1 MEGKNAIT
9 TEGTLLLNLTTIAT
23 QDDDDFLRTFP
34 GKNSPYTATQAIL
47 IALVLGSIIVG
58 TVIGNILVCV
68 AVFLVRKLRRP
79 CNYLLVSLA
88 VSDLCVA
95 LLVMPMALLYEI
107 SGNWSF
113 GAFMCDFWVSFD
125 VLSCTASI
133 LNLCMISVDR
143 FCAITKPLKYG
154 VKRTPR
160 RMIIYVSLVW
170 LGAACISLPPLLIMG
185 NEHTYSETGAFHC
198 VVCQNFFYQIYA
210 TLGSFYIPLFVMIQV
225 YYKIFCAA
233 RKIVLEERRAQS
245 HLEAHCY
252 LDIEPTTQHHQPSV
266 VNRQLNSDV
275 QGVHGSPPVM
285 QHRSSSTST
294 TCSGHAVRCF
304 AGGPRKSNESQC
316 PMLQKLEKPILSSST
331 TTTPQITSTKST
343 IVRNHLNS
351 TCSVTNSP
359 HQKKLRF
366 HLAKERKAST
376 TLGII
381 MSAFIVCWLPFF
393 VLALVRPFLK
403 NPDAIPAFLSS
414 LFLWLGYC
422 NSLLNPIIYA
432 TLNRDFRKPFREI
445 LYFRCSNL
453 NHMMREEFY
462 QSQYGDPIN
471 NYEIKAGEMDGA
483 ERLDN
488 QGIEAIDVAANAP
501 NESFL

>member
-1 MEGKNAIT
+1 MEGKDVIT
-9 TEGTLLLNLTTIAT
+9 TEGNLLLNLTTIAT
-23 QDDDDFLRTFP
+23 RDTDDFFRGFP
-34 GKNSPYTATQAIL
+34 GKNSPYTTAQAIL

-68 AVFLVRKLRRP
+68 AVFRVKKLRKP

-95 LLVMPMALLYEI
+95 LLVMPMALLYQI

-113 GAFMCDFWVSFD
+113 GKIMCDIWVSFD
-125 VLSCTASI
+125 VLSCAASI

-143 FCAITKPLKYG
+143 YCAITKPLKYG
-154 VKRTPR
+154 VKRTPQ

-170 LGAACISLPPLLIMG
+170 LGAGCISLPPLLIMG
-185 NEHTYSETGAFHC
+185 NEHTYSETGPSHC

-210 TLGSFYIPLFVMIQV
+210 TVGSFYMPLFVMIHV
-225 YYKIFCAA
+225 YYRIFCAA

-252 LDIEPTTQHHQPSV
+252 LDIEPVVQHHQPV
-266 VNRQLNSDV
+266 AVNRQLSSDIQAT
-275 QGVHGSPPVM
+275 QGSSPVK
-285 QHRSSSTST
+285 QHRSSSAST

-316 PMLQKLEKPILSSST
+316 PMLQKLERPILSSST
-331 TTTPQITSTKST
+331 TTTPPTKST

-366 HLAKERKAST
+366 NLAKERKAST

-381 MSAFIVCWLPFF
+381 LSAFIICWLPFF
-393 VLALVRPFLK
+393 VLALVRPFL
-403 NPDAIPAFLSS
+403 NDPNAIPAFLSS

-445 LYFRCSNL
+445 LYFRCSSL

-483 ERLDN
+483 ECLDN
-488 QGIEAIDVAANAP
+488 HGVEAIDVAANAP

>member
-1 MEGKNAIT
+1 MEGKDVIT

-23 QDDDDFLRTFP
+23 RGTDDFFRGFP
-34 GKNSPYTATQAIL
+34 GKNSPYTVTQAIL

-113 GAFMCDFWVSFD
+113 GAFMCDVWVSFD

-143 FCAITKPLKYG
+143 YRAITEPLKYG

-170 LGAACISLPPLLIMG
+170 LAAGCISLPPLLIMG
-185 NEHTYSETGAFHC
+185 NEHTYSETGPSHC

-210 TLGSFYIPLFVMIQV
+210 TVGSFYFPLVVMIQV
-225 YYKIFCAA
+225 YYRIFCAA

-252 LDIEPTTQHHQPSV
+252 LDIEPTVQHLQPVV
-266 VNRQLNSDV
+266 VNRQLSTDIQAV
-275 QGVHGSPPVM
+275 QGSPPVK
-285 QHRSSSTST
+285 QHRSSSAST
-294 TCSGHAVRCF
+294 TCSGNAVRCF

-316 PMLQKLEKPILSSST
+316 PMLQKLERPILSSST
-331 TTTPQITSTKST
+331 TTTPPTKST
-343 IVRNHLNS
+343 IVRNHLSS

-381 MSAFIVCWLPFF
+381 MSAFTICWLPFF
-393 VLALVRPFLK
+393 VLALVRPFLRDP
-403 NPDAIPAFLSS
+403 NAIPAFLSS

-483 ERLDN
+483 ECLDN
-488 QGIEAIDVAANAP
+488 QGVESIDVAANAP

>member
-1 MEGKNAIT
+1 MNVPPFF
-9 TEGTLLLNLTTIAT
+9 LL
-23 QDDDDFLRTFP
+23 Q
-34 GKNSPYTATQAIL
+34 
-47 IALVLGSIIVG
+47 
-58 TVIGNILVCV
+58 C
-68 AVFLVRKLRRP
+68 
-79 CNYLLVSLA
+79 
-88 VSDLCVA
+88 
-95 LLVMPMALLYEI
+95 
-107 SGNWSF
+107 SGN
-113 GAFMCDFWVSFD
+113 
-125 VLSCTASI
+125 
-133 LNLCMISVDR
+133 
-143 FCAITKPLKYG
+143 
-154 VKRTPR
+154 
-160 RMIIYVSLVW
+160 
-170 LGAACISLPPLLIMG
+170 
-185 NEHTYSETGAFHC
+185 
-198 VVCQNFFYQIYA
+198 
-210 TLGSFYIPLFVMIQV
+210 
-225 YYKIFCAA
+225 
-233 RKIVLEERRAQS
+233 
-245 HLEAHCY
+245 
-252 LDIEPTTQHHQPSV
+252 
-266 VNRQLNSDV
+266 
-275 QGVHGSPPVM
+275 
-285 QHRSSSTST
+285 
-294 TCSGHAVRCF
+294 AVRCF

-316 PMLQKLEKPILSSST
+316 PMLQKFEKPIRTSST
-331 TTTPQITSTKST
+331 ATTPPMSTTKST

-403 NPDAIPAFLSS
+403 DPDAIPAFLSS

-488 QGIEAIDVAANAP
+488 QGVEAIDIAANVP

>member
-1 MEGKNAIT
+1 MEGQDITT
-9 TEGTLLLNLTTIAT
+9 TEGTLLLNVTTIAT
-23 QDDDDFLRTFP
+23 RDADDFFRGFP
-34 GKNSPYTATQAIL
+34 GRNSPYTATQAIL

-58 TVIGNILVCV
+58 TVIGNTLVIV
-68 AVFLVRKLRRP
+68 AVFLVKKLRKP
-79 CNYLLVSLA
+79 CNYLVVSLA

-95 LLVMPMALLYEI
+95 LLVMPMALLNEI
-107 SGNWSF
+107 FGNWSF
-113 GAFMCDFWVSFD
+113 GAFICDFWVSFD

-133 LNLCMISVDR
+133 LNLCAISLDR
-143 FCAITKPLKYG
+143 FWAITEPLKYG

-160 RMIIYVSLVW
+160 RMIIYVCLVW
-170 LGAACISLPPLLIMG
+170 LVAACISLPPLLVMG
-185 NEHTYSETGAFHC
+185 NEYTYSETGPSHC

-210 TLGSFYIPLFVMIQV
+210 TLGSFYIPLFVMIHV

-245 HLEAHCY
+245 HFDIKPSGLKHK
-252 LDIEPTTQHHQPSV
+252 DIESTVQHHQPSAA
-266 VNRQLNSDV
+266 NRQLHSDV
-275 QGVHGSPPVM
+275 QGIHGSPPVK
-285 QHRSSSTST
+285 QHRSSSAST

-316 PMLQKLEKPILSSST
+316 PMLQKPEKPILSSST
-331 TTTPQITSTKST
+331 TTTPPMTSAKSN
-343 IVRNHLNS
+343 VRNHLNN
-351 TCSVTNSP
+351 TCNVTNSP
-359 HQKKLRF
+359 HQRGLRL

-393 VLALVRPFLK
+393 VLALVRPFL
-403 NPDAIPAFLSS
+403 NDQHAIPASLSS

-462 QSQYGDPIN
+462 QSQYGDPI
-471 NYEIKAGEMDGA
+471 KAADMDGA

-488 QGIEAIDVAANAP
+488 HGIEAIDVAANAP